1 MPATTEQSTG
11 ATAVRPFQV
20 DFPDEALDDLRRR
33 VAATNWP
40 EVIVEPGGRAL
51 GELAQLLAAGKLEV
65 SVAATFPLEEAA
77 EALAAATEGGAGG
90 AVVLRP

>member
-51 GELAQLLAAGKLEV
+51 GELAQLLAAGKL
-65 SVAATFPLEEAA
+65 
-77 EALAAATEGGAGG
+77 
-90 AVVLRP
+90 